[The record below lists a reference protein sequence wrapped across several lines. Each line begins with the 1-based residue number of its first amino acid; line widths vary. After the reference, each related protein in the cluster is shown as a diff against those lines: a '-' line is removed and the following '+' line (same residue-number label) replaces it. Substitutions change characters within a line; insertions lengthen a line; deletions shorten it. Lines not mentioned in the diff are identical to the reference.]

1 MPVPPVDKV
10 WMDGRMVD
18 WNDANIH
25 ILSHALHYGSG
36 VFEGVRC
43 YETPKGPA
51 VFRLR
56 DHLERMERSAK
67 IFMMEV
73 PFSVDELV
81 AATFEL
87 IRTNGLRSCYVRPI
101 AYRGFGEMGLNPEH
115 NPVSVAI
122 AVWAWGAYLG
132 DEALKH
138 GVRMTISSWRRHDH
152 NIIPPQAKVTGAYVN
167 ASMAKLE
174 AVRAGY
180 DEAIMLNPAGYVSE
194 ATGENIF
201 IVRNGELLTPPLAAG
216 PLPGIT
222 RASIMTIAA
231 DLGIP
236 MFESLLTRADLYL
249 AEEMFCSGTAAEVT
263 PVREIDDRIIGEP
276 GPVTQTIQ
284 QKYFEIVKG
293 EDDKYADWLDF
304 LRLPSSGGE

>member
-1 MPVPPVDKV
+1 MPIAPVDKV
-10 WMDGRMVD
+10 WMNGEMVA
-18 WNDANIH
+18 WEDANVH
-25 ILSHALHYGSG
+25 ILTHALHYGSG
-36 VFEGVRC
+36 VFEGIRC
-43 YETPKGPA
+43 YETAKGPA

-67 IFMMEV
+67 ILMMEI
-73 PFSVDELV
+73 PFSVDELLN
-81 AATFEL
+81 ATFDL
-87 IRTNGLRSCYVRPI
+87 ITANELRSCYVRPI
-101 AYRGFGEMGLNPEH
+101 AYRAFGEMGLNPE
-115 NPVSVAI
+115 NNSISVAI
-122 AVWAWGAYLG
+122 AVWPWGAYLG
-132 DEALKH
+132 EEALER
-138 GVRMTISSWRRHDH
+138 GVRMTVSSWRRHDN

-180 DEAIMLNPAGYVSE
+180 DEAIMLNPAGFVSE
-194 ATGENIF
+194 ATGENLF
-201 IVRNGELLTPPLAAG
+201 IVRDGELLTPPLSTG

-236 MFESLLTRADLYL
+236 MFETVLTRADLYL

-263 PVREIDDRIIGEP
+263 PVREVDDRVIGEP

-284 QKYFEIVKG
+284 QKYFSIVKG
-293 EDDKYADWLDF
+293 EDDKYSDWLD
-304 LRLPSSGGE
+304 LVRT